1 MMNNKKGFV
10 LTEVILMIMVIGLA
24 LMMISGQ
31 NKKALDKVS
40 VILENAG
47 DSQWSALKYGLKMAA
62 EEEGIELA
70 VVDVEEGL
78 DAEAQKKVFEREIE
92 DGADALIVQPV
103 LDKNDQE
110 VLKKIEKRV
119 PVMLVGYEAEK
130 GETRYDLPVIKEDNY
145 EMGQA
150 LAEEMLKD
158 FEGNIEEKKIGLLL
172 ASTDSNMLSRREC
185 GFKDALEDKNANIL
199 ELSLDSLLDRE
210 ENTESKVDIVI
221 ALDDSNLTAIGEYLA
236 SSQPHGELLYG
247 IGQSTEA
254 IYYLDKGIAE
264 CVVVPDEFNVGY
276 QSLSEVARKLDHY
289 FENMK
294 KQTVSYSVI
303 RKETLFSKEN
313 QELLL
318 TMSQ

>member
-24 LMMISGQ
+24 LMMILGQ

-62 EEEGIELA
+62 EEQGIELA

-172 ASTDSNMLSRREC
+172 ASTDSNMLSSREC